1 MKSDGHGSV
10 EVTLLAWELELVVPV
25 RKKALGELEAVELDE
40 VVPGMLGEPSSEG
53 EPVGVALIDAA
64 AVTVAVLLRL
74 RVRVLVAVALPVL
87 DVFVVT
93 SAQLQEN
100 GIGMEATLAGS
111 WNVEMTA
118 RSAAINVTTAPLRRY
133 DHEMP

>member
-1 MKSDGHGSV
+1 M
-10 EVTLLAWELELVVPV
+10 LA
-25 RKKALGELEAVELDE
+25 AAGESVELDE
-40 VVPGMLGEPSSEG
+40 PVPMALLDELGRADSDG
-53 EPVGVALIDAA
+53 VGVLNDAA
-64 AVTVAVLLRL
+64 GETVAELLRL
-74 RVRVLVAVALPVL
+74 RVRVLVALPVFVAVALPVL
-87 DVFVVT
+87 DVFDAT